1 MGNSRAF
8 QQAIT
13 HKILT
18 LSAKVMTFSFF
29 FLSNEGSTVSTAI
42 AAESAQNSPKL
53 PNFVK
58 ICERTKACF
67 HRLDFQY
74 KFFMYAFFIVKKW
87 PVYVNFS
94 IPPCGK

>member
-18 LSAKVMTFSFF
+18 LS
-29 FLSNEGSTVSTAI
+29 AI

-87 PVYVNFS
+87 PLYVNFS